1 MGDEYM
7 DLCSSIITGSL
18 QGNYIFTIYGKIDDV
33 FHLKRPVLV
42 TERTQPD
49 SHLVYVH
56 TGDKAIPKAMFPHS
70 KVHLHSLLM
79 TTSILTD
86 EEKELYDCAVVFW
99 PNTDMQEVFNT
110 IQHLYDEYEDWI
122 QQLNQL
128 SRNGANLNVLLDCS
142 RNMFVNPLLVHGADF
157 KFIAH
162 SSFMD
167 EDKKYSYLLSEGS
180 KDEILSTFMED
191 EAYRNTF
198 KIHEATVF
206 PSHATGTR
214 TIYKNIFDNQKLL
227 FRILVAEVIRPFH
240 SSDLHLLEILAQY
253 IQFSLFQAENLGD
266 SSVSTLE
273 TVLYKML
280 DHQLVDDYTF
290 NRTMAVYDWIPDNY
304 YLCIKFMV
312 DKLDVQNYTVK
323 ALISEL
329 KQLVRSSCIFEFQRD
344 ITMYVNLGADD
355 SSSDSAID
363 AIKEFVRDNNLKAGI
378 SNSYSGFM
386 HIFQLLY
393 IQAERALDIGLR
405 YTPFKWIHHFQDI
418 ADKYILEKCT
428 DELPANMLCAPEVLQ
443 MHFYDEKNNSE
454 YYNTLKTYLANN
466 MQPVLTAKK
475 LFIHR
480 TTLLYRMEKME
491 ALFHIDL
498 DDPEK
503 RIFYQLSMLLLEQMG
518 SHEIK

>member
-1 MGDEYM
+1 MRM
-7 DLCSSIITGSL
+7 DLCSSIIIGKL
-18 QGNYIFTIYGKIDDV
+18 QGNYIFTIYGKLDDD

-42 TERTQPD
+42 TEHTQP
-49 SHLVYVH
+49 SSYLVYVH
-56 TGDKAIPKAMFPHS
+56 TMETSIPKTMFPRS
-70 KVHLHSLLM
+70 KAHLHSLLL

-110 IQHLYDEYEDWI
+110 IQLLYDEYEDRI
-122 QQLNQL
+122 QQLTQL
-128 SRNGANLNVLLDCS
+128 SRNGANLSELLDC
-142 RNMFVNPLLVHGADF
+142 NQDVFANPILIHGADF

-162 SSFMD
+162 SSFID
-167 EDKKYSYLLSEGS
+167 ENDKYSSLISDGT
-180 KDEILSTFMED
+180 KDEILNTFMED
-191 EAYRNTF
+191 EIYRNTF
-198 KIHEATVF
+198 KVQEAAIF

-253 IQFSLFQAENLGD
+253 IQFSLFQAQPPE
-266 SSVSTLE
+266 SYSVSTLE
-273 TVLYKML
+273 TLLYKLL

-290 NRTMAVYDWIPDNY
+290 NRTMAVYDWIPGNY

-312 DKLDVQNYTVK
+312 DKLDVQNYTAK

-344 ITMYVNLGADD
+344 ITMYVNLGAD
-355 SSSDSAID
+355 SSAAEPTVD
-363 AIKEFVRDNNLKAGI
+363 AIKAFIRDNNLKAGI
-378 SNSYSGFM
+378 SNAYSGFM

-405 YTPFKWIHHFQDI
+405 YTPFKWIHHFQEI

-428 DELPANMLCAPEVLQ
+428 DELPANMLCAPEILQ
-443 MHFYDEKNNSE
+443 MHLYDENNNSE
-454 YYNTLKTYLANN
+454 YYTTLKTYLANN

-491 ALFHIDL
+491 SLFHIDL
-498 DDPEK
+498 KNPEK

-518 SHEIK
+518 SH